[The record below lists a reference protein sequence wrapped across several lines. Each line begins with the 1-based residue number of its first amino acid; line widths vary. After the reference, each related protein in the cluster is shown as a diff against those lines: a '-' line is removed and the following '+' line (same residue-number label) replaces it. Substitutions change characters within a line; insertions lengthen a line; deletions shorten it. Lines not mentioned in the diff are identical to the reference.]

1 MRHFKHVFRSMR
13 FHIII
18 LYTLLILGAITVLS
32 SVSYRMSYSMAKRQK
47 MEEIGLLTSQIA
59 DSLNVYFEDAVNA
72 MNFFRSD
79 ITLWEDIR
87 ECNRKSQAERYE
99 HVRNIQRKM
108 KQAIL
113 NDNDIHNIIIISDNF
128 QFNCQDSGIGNV
140 NYGSDLIREIVSR
153 CDEMKKYNME
163 FMSAKNKDYV
173 YGGSG
178 KEEMLV
184 CFPIKDADGSRT
196 LATMI
201 YVLNFDRIDKICK
214 RQQLWEQYGCYLID
228 GKGKLFYAPSSTFPC
243 PEYDWSPESATNEID
258 NMMLLSFAK
267 IEANNWRVAYQI
279 DLSEIRKQLE
289 TIRHFTVITSIIAI
303 FLVIIISVYIGWKC
317 TRSVR
322 TLSDSMKKF
331 GEGEFYIQ
339 VDENS
344 GYEEIDILNKNFNH
358 MAQQIDNLINEV
370 YAIRVSKQQAELEAL
385 QSKINPHF
393 LNNTLQSITSL
404 AILGRNQE
412 IIFAIDSLRGMFDY
426 ILYEMSDM
434 VPVSKELE
442 YIERYIEIQNIRFN
456 HGIEWKRD
464 IPELMLPYRVP
475 KLILQPVVENS
486 IRHGLKEKKGAKK
499 LLIQGEVIEGRICF
513 TITDNGVGIGAQR
526 LGQLEERLAEGQ
538 ETPGHIGLT
547 NVHSRLKLNY
557 DSGSG
562 IRIRS
567 LEGRYCSV
575 RLCMGLEEKEYG
587 A

>member
-1 MRHFKHVFRSMR
+1 M
-13 FHIII
+13 
-18 LYTLLILGAITVLS
+18 
-32 SVSYRMSYSMAKRQK
+32 
-47 MEEIGLLTSQIA
+47 
-59 DSLNVYFEDAVNA
+59 
-72 MNFFRSD
+72 
-79 ITLWEDIR
+79 
-87 ECNRKSQAERYE
+87 
-99 HVRNIQRKM
+99 
-108 KQAIL
+108 
-113 NDNDIHNIIIISDNF
+113 
-128 QFNCQDSGIGNV
+128 
-140 NYGSDLIREIVSR
+140 
-153 CDEMKKYNME
+153 
-163 FMSAKNKDYV
+163 
-173 YGGSG
+173 
-178 KEEMLV
+178 
-184 CFPIKDADGSRT
+184 
-196 LATMI
+196 
-201 YVLNFDRIDKICK
+201 
-214 RQQLWEQYGCYLID
+214 
-228 GKGKLFYAPSSTFPC
+228 
-243 PEYDWSPESATNEID
+243 
-258 NMMLLSFAK
+258 
-267 IEANNWRVAYQI
+267 
-279 DLSEIRKQLE
+279 
-289 TIRHFTVITSIIAI
+289 
-303 FLVIIISVYIGWKC
+303 
-317 TRSVR
+317 
-322 TLSDSMKKF
+322 
-331 GEGEFYIQ
+331 
-339 VDENS
+339 
-344 GYEEIDILNKNFNH
+344 
-358 MAQQIDNLINEV
+358 INEV

-464 IPELMLPYRVP
+464 IPELMLSYRVP

-526 LGQLEERLAEGQ
+526 LGQLEEMLAEGQ

-575 RLCMGLEEKEYG
+575 RLCMGLE
-587 A
+587 